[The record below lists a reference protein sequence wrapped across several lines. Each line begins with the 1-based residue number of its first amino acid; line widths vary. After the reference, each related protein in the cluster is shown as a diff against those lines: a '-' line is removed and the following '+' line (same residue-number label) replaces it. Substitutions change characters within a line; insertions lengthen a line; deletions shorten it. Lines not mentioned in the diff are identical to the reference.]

1 MLIISYA
8 FHCYD
13 KMPYINQFKGGITWA
28 HSFSNFNMSL
38 VDSLALGFHETNGV
52 AGGGRFVFKYFLQGY
67 FHNDVTSSQLALP
80 FKDLPSLLEP

>member
-1 MLIISYA
+1 MLIVSYA

-13 KMPYINQFKGGITWA
+13 KMPYINQFKGGMAWA

-52 AGGGRFVFKYFLQGY
+52 AEGREACVQIF
-67 FHNDVTSSQLALP
+67 
-80 FKDLPSLLEP
+80 PSRIFP